1 MIREKKVDRLLR
13 KNYSELTI
21 TEKIEIAYEKY
32 YNKQKITYEEYVFIL
47 MATNDEI
54 YFLYANDEYQIVYDS
69 SESVSMCITEFKG
82 TQKVSGR
89 SESFSSIIE
98 LLDKFRIEGKRI
110 RDIWDEVTF

>member
-1 MIREKKVDRLLR
+1 MREKKVARLLR

-54 YFLYANDEYQIVYDS
+54 YFLNANDEYQIVYDS
-69 SESVSMCITEFKG
+69 SESVSMCVTKFKG
-82 TQKVSGR
+82 TEAVSSYG
-89 SESFSSIIE
+89 ESYSSIIE
-98 LLDKFRIEGKRI
+98 LLSNFRIDGKRI
-110 RDIWDEVTF
+110 CDVWDEVEF

>member
-1 MIREKKVDRLLR
+1 MIREKKVARLLR

-32 YNKQKITYEEYVFIL
+32 YIKQKITYEEYVL
-47 MATNDEI
+47 MLATNDEI
-54 YFLYANDEYQIVYDS
+54 YFLYANDEYQIVYDT

-82 TQKVSGR
+82 AKKVSERG
-89 SESFSSIIE
+89 ESFSSIIE

>member
-1 MIREKKVDRLLR
+1 MPPPQRSYPPLWPPCAR
-13 KNYSELTI
+13 KAQYPGH
-21 TEKIEIAYEKY
+21 EKY

-47 MATNDEI
+47 ATNDEI

>member
-1 MIREKKVDRLLR
+1 MRKKKVARLLR

-54 YFLYANDEYQIVYDS
+54 YFLNANDEYQIVYDS
-69 SESVSMCITEFKG
+69 SESVSMCITEYKG
-82 TQKVSGR
+82 TQKI
-89 SESFSSIIE
+89 SERCESYSSIIE
-98 LLDKFRIEGKRI
+98 LLDRFRIDGKKI
-110 RDIWDEVTF
+110 CDIWNEVIF

>member
-32 YNKQKITYEEYVFIL
+32 YNKQKITYEEYVL
-47 MATNDEI
+47 MLATNDEI
-54 YFLYANDEYQIVYDS
+54 YFLYANDEYQIVYDT

-82 TQKVSGR
+82 AKKVSGR
-89 SESFSSIIE
+89 SESFLSIIE

>member
-1 MIREKKVDRLLR
+1 MIKEKKVDRLLC

-47 MATNDEI
+47 ATNDEI

>member
-1 MIREKKVDRLLR
+1 MTRKKRIDRLLH
-13 KNYSELTI
+13 KNYNDLTI
-21 TEKIEIAYEKY
+21 EERIEIAYEKY
-32 YNKQKITYEEYVFIL
+32 YNKQKVTYEEYVL
-47 MATNDEI
+47 MLATNDEI
-54 YFLYANDEYQIVYDS
+54 YFLYANNEYQIVYDS

-98 LLDKFRIEGKRI
+98 LLDKFIIEGKRI